1 MRHFLNEVE
10 IAPRNLPDIGLI
22 SDFTDRPNEL
32 SLNVDKLVLPREAL
46 SVIQSH
52 IQTQGV
58 FEGIPYRIEMEPG
71 ITLDYY
77 VDLTEEAIFRDF
89 EIEVKIKR
97 RYAKDNF
104 FDRADGT
111 SFELMAK
118 KNVSFNFIDVPYLIV
133 KDNQVEL
140 GISLALTAYV
150 MTKELIQSI
159 LNTSEAITD
168 LINAFTPTSGGAFD
182 LGDIIALSLK
192 ALALLAYTAAVLVA
206 LIKLAQQL
214 FELIFPKIRYYK
226 ACKVKELML
235 KGAQYLGYSF
245 QSTLLDSIP
254 GLTIL
259 PVPLTKNKKSIFEY
273 IQNDLN
279 FSFTKGYPT
288 AQDSTPTLGQLFREM
303 ETMLNARTKVVNG
316 VVQFERRD
324 YWQNLTPNQII
335 PALVIQ
341 DTRQDQ
347 YVLNTEDIWK
357 RYYIAYRVDY
367 SDTHTLDFYDPTDAE
382 YSTEPNNVI
391 NADLVSIKGLQQ
403 VDILFALGT
412 RKEKLTW
419 VESYV
424 KFIFAS
430 IDELTSIFG
439 GGTNLV
445 GSIDSRKGVLK
456 ISQQFYSTT
465 KMLYLVNDKQPA
477 NYINYI
483 GAKAL
488 WEKYHY
494 INQIQLYDYKIK
506 NEVRTR
512 ISYTDFVNLLSNNFA
527 EIDGKICE
535 ILRIEYLDEKS
546 FCQITYREPYDYAN
560 GKVTTL
566 TINE

>member
-46 SVIQSH
+46 SVIQIH

-118 KNVSFNFIDVPYLIV
+118 KNVSFNFIDVPYLII

-214 FELIFPKIRYYK
+214 F
-226 ACKVKELML
+226 
-235 KGAQYLGYSF
+235 
-245 QSTLLDSIP
+245 
-254 GLTIL
+254 
-259 PVPLTKNKKSIFEY
+259 
-273 IQNDLN
+273 
-279 FSFTKGYPT
+279 
-288 AQDSTPTLGQLFREM
+288 
-303 ETMLNARTKVVNG
+303 
-316 VVQFERRD
+316 
-324 YWQNLTPNQII
+324 
-335 PALVIQ
+335 
-341 DTRQDQ
+341 
-347 YVLNTEDIWK
+347 DI
-357 RYYIAYRVDY
+357 
-367 SDTHTLDFYDPTDAE
+367 S
-382 YSTEPNNVI
+382 
-391 NADLVSIKGLQQ
+391 
-403 VDILFALGT
+403 
-412 RKEKLTW
+412 
-419 VESYV
+419 
-424 KFIFAS
+424 
-430 IDELTSIFG
+430 
-439 GGTNLV
+439 
-445 GSIDSRKGVLK
+445 
-456 ISQQFYSTT
+456 
-465 KMLYLVNDKQPA
+465 
-477 NYINYI
+477 
-483 GAKAL
+483 
-488 WEKYHY
+488 
-494 INQIQLYDYKIK
+494 
-506 NEVRTR
+506 
-512 ISYTDFVNLLSNNFA
+512 
-527 EIDGKICE
+527 
-535 ILRIEYLDEKS
+535 
-546 FCQITYREPYDYAN
+546 
-560 GKVTTL
+560 
-566 TINE
+566 

>member
-10 IAPRNLPDIGLI
+10 IAPRNLPDIGFI
-22 SDFTDRPNEL
+22 SDFTDRPTEL
-32 SLNVDKLVLPREAL
+32 SLNVDKLILPREAL
-46 SVIQSH
+46 SLIQSH

-58 FEGIPYRIEMEPG
+58 FEGIPYRVESGTIS
-71 ITLDYY
+71 IDYY
-77 VDLTEEAIFRDF
+77 VDLTENAVFRDH

-118 KNVSFNFIDVPYLIV
+118 KGVSFNFIDVPYLII

-140 GISLALTAYV
+140 GISLALSTYV
-150 MTKELIQSI
+150 MTKELIQAVKD
-159 LNTSEAITD
+159 TAEAIAD

-182 LGDIIALSLK
+182 LGDIIALGLK
-192 ALALLAYTAAVLVA
+192 AVAQLAYTAAVLIA

-214 FELIFPKIRYYK
+214 KELIFPKIRYYK
-226 ACKVKELML
+226 ACKVRELMS

-245 QSTLLDSIP
+245 QSTLLDAVP
-254 GLTIL
+254 GFTLL
-259 PVPLTKNKKSIFEY
+259 PVPLTKAKRSIFEY

-288 AQDSTPTLGQLFREM
+288 AQDSTPTIGQLFREM
-303 ETMLNARTKVVNG
+303 ENIFNARTKVVNG

-324 YWQNLTPNQII
+324 YWQNVTPNSII
-335 PALVIQ
+335 PALAIQ
-341 DTRQDQ
+341 DARQDE
-347 YVLNTEDIWK
+347 YTLNTEDIWK

-367 SDTHTLDFYDPTDAE
+367 SDTHTVDFFDPTDAE
-382 YSTEPNNVI
+382 YSAEPNNVL
-391 NADLVSIKGLQQ
+391 NADLVNIKGLAS
-403 VDILFALGT
+403 VDIPFALGT
-412 RKEKLTW
+412 RKENLTW
-419 VESYV
+419 VEQYV

-445 GSIDSRKGVLK
+445 GQIDARKGVLK
-456 ISQQFYSTT
+456 LSQQFYSTS
-465 KMLYLVNDKQPA
+465 KLLYLVNDKQPA
-477 NYINYI
+477 NYIDYI

-494 INQIQLYDYKIK
+494 INQIQLYDYKIR

-512 ISYTDFVNLLSNNFA
+512 ISYSDFVNLLNNNFA
-527 EIDGKICE
+527 DINGSICE

-546 FCQITYREPYDYAN
+546 FAQISYKEPFNYAD
-560 GKVTTL
+560 GKVSTL
-566 TINE
+566 VINE